1 MTMFTWNS
9 TSRPLRDPQTARPPV
24 RPGPWGR
31 FLYPRAALEDT
42 GLGHGNSCKSK
53 NSTYMQVL
61 IKFRIGELIPLHS
74 ILRLTN
80 RPGCAKEPNSTLD
93 RFGPAVGLLVK
104 SSLNTKSPPRLLAD
118 DVHSHNTVL
127 RFCLSFCLS
136 PITVRS
142 QFPIRTRSGDRRE
155 GGSVTSEQS
164 QESAT
169 HQDNGCSK
177 HSKRQDTG
185 EAGVKGWRSTEP
197 HIGSPAAETRKAE

>member
-1 MTMFTWNS
+1 
-9 TSRPLRDPQTARPPV
+9 
-24 RPGPWGR
+24 
-31 FLYPRAALEDT
+31 
-42 GLGHGNSCKSK
+42 
-53 NSTYMQVL
+53 MQVL
-61 IKFRIGELIPLHS
+61 IKFQIGELLPQHS

-80 RPGCAKEPNSTLD
+80 RPGCTKEPNSTLD

-104 SSLNTKSPPRLLAD
+104 SSSNTKSPPRLLAD
-118 DVHSHNTVL
+118 DLPSHNTEL
-127 RFCLSFCLS
+127 RFCLS

-177 HSKRQDTG
+177 CSKRQDTG
-185 EAGVKGWRSTEP
+185 EAGVKGCRSAEP

>member
-1 MTMFTWNS
+1 MFTWNS
-9 TSRPLRDPQTARPPV
+9 TSRPLRDPPSARPPV

-42 GLGHGNSCKSK
+42 RLGHGNSCKSK

-61 IKFRIGELIPLHS
+61 IKFQIGELIPQHS

-80 RPGCAKEPNSTLD
+80 RPGCTKEPNSTLD
-93 RFGPAVGLLVK
+93 RFGPAVGLLVR
-104 SSLNTKSPPRLLAD
+104 SSLNTKSPPRLLPD
-118 DVHSHNTVL
+118 DLHSHNTVL
-127 RFCLSFCLS
+127 RFCLS

-169 HQDNGCSK
+169 HHQ
-177 HSKRQDTG
+177 
-185 EAGVKGWRSTEP
+185 
-197 HIGSPAAETRKAE
+197 